1 MKKDKIVKMFGRY
14 LEGVS
19 LLNENEQCTLIADGE
34 TLKIEAQ
41 SGSFNIALDRITNL
55 NFMTKDE
62 MVAKNKS
69 VVGRSLVGG
78 VVGLGALGAISGIG
92 QKMVKETNYFVVIN
106 YKAKDTEEIKTILFG
121 VDKYDSI
128 NSHFLAVVSKR
139 INTEKLDIEL

>member
-1 MKKDKIVKMFGRY
+1 MKKDKIIKMFGRH
-14 LEGVS
+14 LEGIS
-19 LLNENEQCTLIADGE
+19 LLNENERCTLIADGE
-34 TLKIEAQ
+34 ILKIEAQ
-41 SGSFNIALDRITNL
+41 SGNFNIALDRITNL

-106 YKAKDTEEIKTILFG
+106 YKAKDTEETKTILFG

-128 NSHFLAVVSKR
+128 NSRFVVEVSKR
-139 INTEKLDIEL
+139 INTEKIDMEL

>member
-1 MKKDKIVKMFGRY
+1 MKKDKNIKMFGRY
-14 LEGVS
+14 LEGIS
-19 LLNENEQCTLIADGE
+19 LLNESEQCTLIADGE

-41 SGSFNIALDRITNL
+41 SGNVNIALDRITNL

-62 MVAKNKS
+62 MVTKNKS

-106 YKAKDTEEIKTILFG
+106 YKTKDTEEIKTILFG
-121 VDKYDSI
+121 VDKYDTV
-128 NSHFLAVVSKR
+128 NSRFVAEVSKR
-139 INTEKLDIEL
+139 INTEKINIEL